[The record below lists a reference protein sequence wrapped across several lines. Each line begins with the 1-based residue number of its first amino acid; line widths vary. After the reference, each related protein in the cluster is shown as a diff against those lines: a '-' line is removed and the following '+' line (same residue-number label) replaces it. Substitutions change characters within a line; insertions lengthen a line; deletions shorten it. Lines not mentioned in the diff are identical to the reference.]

1 MSYNIRV
8 TLEEMNRLKAI
19 SSAVQSF
26 QKEPT
31 PKKQGKPKLINLLP
45 IIEIVEQV
53 TILGGWDEV
62 MRKIEL
68 GMQKEKEMEK

>member
-8 TLEEMNRLKAI
+8 DLEEMNRLKAI
-19 SSAVQSF
+19 SSAAQSF
-26 QKEPT
+26 QKEP
-31 PKKQGKPKLINLLP
+31 PVKKQGKPKLINLLP

-53 TILGGWDEV
+53 VILGGWDRV
-62 MRKIEL
+62 ARLIRL